1 MQDHSLP
8 RSIVPMVHVCKQT
21 CINKKDTLSILSN
34 KIGSLTRR
42 HMSEKVSCT
51 MDCQDSGHKYGFP
64 QDCSRKKRACSSALD
79 EKRGKELFQK

>member
-21 CINKKDTLSILSN
+21 CIIKKAMLSTLSN

-51 MDCQDSGHKYGFP
+51 MECQDSGHGFP
-64 QDCSRKKRACSSALD
+64 QDCSRNKPACSSALD
-79 EKRGKELFQK
+79 EKRDKELFQK